1 MKLFFI
7 LGNQL
12 FPPKYLDRFKNDH
25 LFFMSEDY
33 ELCTYEKH
41 HKLKILLFL
50 SAMRSYSDNLK
61 KNKFKVEYTKI
72 ESSDFKKNYLDKI
85 KKIINSKKIKEIT
98 SFEVEDKFFE
108 KKVQSFVKKNNLVW
122 NKIKSPMFLN
132 SREEFNDYLSKNK
145 RPFMATFYKSTRQKL
160 NILMKKDGNPEGGK
174 WSFDEDNRKKLP
186 KNTKVPKFPNINE
199 TKHTKNLKPIIEKM
213 FKDHPG
219 STQNFWFATEY
230 NDVVKLLNFFLKE
243 KSNLFGDYEDAV
255 DQGNNILFHSA
266 LSPYINLGLIT
277 PEFIISK
284 TLEFHKK
291 NKIRL
296 NSLEGYVRQVI
307 GWREFMRGVYQ
318 KYSDEMETKNFF
330 KQNRKMKHS
339 WYEGTTGL
347 PPLDHAIKNAL
358 KYGWSHH
365 IERLMILSNIMNLC
379 ELNPKIVYKW
389 FMEMFV
395 DSSDWVM
402 VPNVYGMGLFSD
414 GGIFATKPYIC
425 GSSYFMKMMDF
436 KKGDWCNTMDGLYWR
451 FINRN
456 RSFFLKNPRLS
467 MMVRIFD
474 KMKSDRKKL
483 ILSEAEKFIN
493 KNTYGN

>member
-1 MKLFFI
+1 MKLFLI

-12 FPPKYLDRFKNDH
+12 FPINNFEEFKNDH
-25 LFFMSEDY
+25 IFYMAEDY
-33 ELCTYEKH
+33 ELCSYEKH

-50 SAMRSYSDNLK
+50 SSMRSHADQLK
-61 KNKFKVEYTKI
+61 KKKFKLEYKKI
-72 ESSDFKKNYLDKI
+72 DSNDFKKDYLEKLKKFI
-85 KKIINSKKIKEIT
+85 KTKRIKEIT
-98 SFEVEDKFFE
+98 SFEIEDKFFE
-108 KKVQSFVKKNNLVW
+108 KKIESFIKKNDLIW

-132 SREEFNDYLSKNK
+132 SRAEFNDYLSKNK
-145 RPFMATFYKSTRQKL
+145 KPFMSTFYKTTRQKL
-160 NILMKKDGNPEGGK
+160 NILMKNDGNPEGGK

-186 KNTKVPKFPNINE
+186 QDTKIPKFPNITE
-199 TKHTKNLKPIIEKM
+199 TKHTKNLKPIIEKI

-219 STQNFWFATEY
+219 NTQNFWFATEY

-255 DQGNNILFHSA
+255 SQKNNILFHSA

-277 PEFIISK
+277 PEFIVSK
-284 TLEFHKK
+284 TLQFHKK

-307 GWREFMRGVYQ
+307 GWREFMRGIYQ
-318 KYSDEMETKNFF
+318 KYSDEMEKKNFF
-330 KQNRKMKHS
+330 KHNRKMKNS

-347 PPLDHAIKNAL
+347 PPLDYAIKNAL
-358 KYGWSHH
+358 KHGWSHH

-379 ELNPKIVYKW
+379 ELKPKIVYKW

-402 VPNVYGMGLFSD
+402 VPNVYGMGLYSE